1 MLLEYEKEGLLFKD
15 EVSKRNITINRLLEI
30 GKEEILKVI
39 KVDKKKGFIDLSKKQ
54 VNEEEKEQCKLRYAK
69 SKQVEVIAKMLSIH
83 TDTPIGT
90 VYKKV
95 IWPLYE
101 NHDHAL
107 DALKEILQGETTIL
121 DGLKIENNIKDEL
134 LKIIKER
141 LAIQPFKIR
150 ADFKLI
156 CNQFEGIEAIKK
168 ALLCG
173 EKKSTEEIKIKFNMI
188 GSPLYECSLITK
200 NKKEGIEMMN
210 QALNEVKKSI
220 EKSKGEYILHNPPKV
235 LGENEKNFS
244 EQLKEA
250 NENGNGQEEEEE
262 NEEGKNEEGIKF
274 NIAKFEDNE
283 FNIKK

>member
-1 MLLEYEKEGLLFKD
+1 
-15 EVSKRNITINRLLEI
+15 
-30 GKEEILKVI
+30 
-39 KVDKKKGFIDLSKKQ
+39 
-54 VNEEEKEQCKLRYAK
+54 
-69 SKQVEVIAKMLSIH
+69 MLSIH
-83 TDTPIGT
+83 TETPIGT

-200 NKKEGIEMMN
+200 NKKEGIEVMN
-210 QALNEVKKSI
+210 AALQEVKKTI
-220 EKSKGEYILHNPPKV
+220 EAKGGNFLLETNPEV
-235 LGENEKNFS
+235 LGENEKS
-244 EQLKEA
+244 VGEQLREA
-250 NENGNGQEEEEE
+250 RNKPEEEEQE
-262 NEEGKNEEGIKF
+262 DEEDNNQEQEEGIKPV
-274 NIAKFEDNE
+274 NFEDNDLK
-283 FNIKK
+283 ITK